1 MVPPWA
7 PSELSAA
14 SFRAWNTDSYGP
26 PEAGL
31 TAPPLPPRWNGP
43 TVDISLFRGTRIRP
57 TVDISLFRVAAYDP
71 TVDISLFRRRA
82 AAAGRA
88 QAWPTTRLITSPRLG
103 PLLPNGTVRTR
114 CAYT

>member
-43 TVDISLFRGTRIRP
+43 TVDISLFRGTGIRP
-57 TVDISLFRVAAYDP
+57 TESPMSSGLGAD
-71 TVDISLFRRRA
+71 TRR
-82 AAAGRA
+82 
-88 QAWPTTRLITSPRLG
+88 
-103 PLLPNGTVRTR
+103 PLQKVLPEASVNLVREPSS
-114 CAYT
+114 